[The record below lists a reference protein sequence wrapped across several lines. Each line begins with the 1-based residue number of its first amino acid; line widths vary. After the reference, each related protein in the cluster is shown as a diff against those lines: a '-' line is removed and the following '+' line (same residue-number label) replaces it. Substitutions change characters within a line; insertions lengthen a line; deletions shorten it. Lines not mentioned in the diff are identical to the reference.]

1 MHLTHGNAKLLPL
14 GFFAIACLVSSL
26 GPGAIASVALI
37 VWAPIAGV
45 LATTGFGVLM
55 AKRIRVEDRALGRVQ

>member
-1 MHLTHGNAKLLPL
+1 MSCSSAVPL
-14 GFFAIACLVSSL
+14 STTDFIMSVITYAVAGE
-26 GPGAIASVALI
+26 IASVALI

-55 AKRIRVEDRALGRVQ
+55 VKRIRVEDRALGRIQ